1 MSTTDI
7 DKLLKSNELMD
18 NIKKI
23 TSDDDDDDV
32 TSDDVTSYNSL
43 YNTKPAE
50 YTAEKTAYTEAKT
63 AYNAA
68 KTAYDNLKEAYA
80 GLEKYKSHTS
90 IKDTKKKFDEN
101 LKKTYIYNWRYA
113 WFRTAAYKSKI
124 KISTKISTKDPISIY
139 KFLSELYN
147 DLRSSVSKLKRDL
160 SKARRLADDSSW
172 YNAASRGLK
181 VNSVKGDLE
190 DAEDN
195 YKRIKDQYERFDE
208 LVKFIISSYDTIN
221 DLFNIFDTNHTEY
234 SDMIDTQLDNFNT
247 KYSELNGKLTT
258 YGNYMNDKVIIET
271 NINDLSLSAK
281 PNIYTSEY
289 INKLNTNI
297 VEINAIDASFNSY
310 WLNNCDSDKSA
321 IDASGWE
328 KCVLN
333 SQTASD
339 QNKKISNDIIGTLT
353 EEQKQSDRFKKAKE
367 VDEAINTRYSYNYL
381 SNTTDVSGGYT
392 ILSGN
397 YGDNHGDIIQD
408 ISANTQ
414 FIENSY
420 NNCDDPFN
428 SLNSYNSDNKPF
440 CLVNEYNDAD
450 ATCKNAISKSEFYNY
465 TAGTTKLNDF
475 WSSVDNSIPGNYIS
489 TNANTLV
496 GAKSTCNTW
505 INMFNKWEAAEE
517 EAIANPCSSER
528 PIQSANDPVIL
539 KIIEE
544 WSKSATSYIEKLM
557 RRLEIIQIYIQ
568 KYPNILELEAKDVR
582 FGPSSIGASMI
593 LRMDKN
599 QTMGVAPVQY
609 LEMLIPNGDKGETGV
624 KGEKGIPG
632 DPGLTGT
639 RGKVGKTGDPTIS
652 SRLV

>member
-1 MSTTDI
+1 MYMYDKDI
-7 DKLLKSNELMD
+7 KILNDVGNQSSAVQSIID
-18 NIKKI
+18 N
-23 TSDDDDDDV
+23 
-32 TSDDVTSYNSL
+32 YASL
-43 YNTKPAE
+43 YEPVSTNKSDE
-50 YTAEKTAYTEAKT
+50 YTAAK
-63 AYNAA
+63 N
-68 KTAYDNLKEAYA
+68 AYDEL
-80 GLEKYKSHTS
+80 YKSYTS
-90 IKDTKKKFDEN
+90 IKDISGNVITSFTEKNSFFYSLRDIYSYNKNDWDHKDWWKIKIDKSDRKGMITAKSDITIYDLLYDLYNHLDDEIKRWKGKDTGKYFDRVS
-101 LKKTYIYNWRYA
+101 KQ
-113 WFRTAAYKSKI
+113 SKI
-124 KISTKISTKDPISIY
+124 KEQYLASKEKKDSIVSTYNARKNLITSFTKANTEYLTAKRTSFDSLKTLLLGKFDTYGSYISTSNKKKGEIHNLSVPAPIDVDNIST
-139 KFLSELYN
+139 LT
-147 DLRSSVSKLKRDL
+147 
-160 SKARRLADDSSW
+160 ADI
-172 YNAASRGLK
+172 G
-181 VNSVKGDLE
+181 
-190 DAEDN
+190 
-195 YKRIKDQYERFDE
+195 
-208 LVKFIISSYDTIN
+208 T
-221 DLFNIFDTNHTEY
+221 
-234 SDMIDTQLDNFNT
+234 
-247 KYSELNGKLTT
+247 
-258 YGNYMNDKVIIET
+258 
-271 NINDLSLSAK
+271 
-281 PNIYTSEY
+281 
-289 INKLNTNI
+289 
-297 VEINAIDASFNSY
+297 INAIDASFNSY

-328 KCVLN
+328 KCGLN
-333 SQTASD
+333 RIYSSFQTASD
-339 QNKKISNDIIGTLT
+339 PNKKISNDIIGTLT

-367 VDEAINTRYSYNYL
+367 VDDAINTKYNYDYFDAANQEL
-381 SNTTDVSGGYT
+381 VGDYT
-392 ILSGN
+392 ISKQ
-397 YGDNHGDIIQD
+397 NHGDIITD
-408 ISANTQ
+408 ISNNTTY
-414 FIENSY
+414 IKNSY
-420 NNCDDPFN
+420 NNCDDIYN

-475 WSSVDNSIPGNYIS
+475 WSSVDNSIPGNFIS
-489 TNANTLV
+489 TNENTLA
-496 GAKSTCNTW
+496 GAKSKCNTW

-539 KIIEE
+539 KITEE